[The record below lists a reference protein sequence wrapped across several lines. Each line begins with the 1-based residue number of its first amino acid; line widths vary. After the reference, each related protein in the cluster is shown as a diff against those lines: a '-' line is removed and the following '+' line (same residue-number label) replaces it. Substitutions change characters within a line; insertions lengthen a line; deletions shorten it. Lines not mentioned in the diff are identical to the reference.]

1 MVRHIYLCENSA
13 EGIFSAIYRAYEE
26 GYPHEHNEVVI
37 DTEGRNME
45 LFCEYH
51 TVVTN
56 FEHAVKVAC
65 TIRRK
70 ISFIAAAALMKR
82 RRRML
87 FTGLCRKDFGW
98 EGRL

>member
-45 LFCEYH
+45 LFCGESSAH
-51 TVVTN
+51 HPSQN
-56 FEHAVKVAC
+56 FRGG
-65 TIRRK
+65 I
-70 ISFIAAAALMKR
+70 
-82 RRRML
+82 
-87 FTGLCRKDFGW
+87 
-98 EGRL
+98 

>member
-26 GYPHEHNEVVI
+26 GYPHEYNEVVI

-56 FEHAVKVAC
+56 FEHAVKVAR

-70 ISFIAAAALMKR
+70 ISEEAY
-82 RRRML
+82 
-87 FTGLCRKDFGW
+87 DFRTSDGKGGY
-98 EGRL
+98 EPSHSPLYADLICD

>member
-45 LFCEYH
+45 LFCELSHSCYK
-51 TVVTN
+51 
-56 FEHAVKVAC
+56 F
-65 TIRRK
+65 
-70 ISFIAAAALMKR
+70 
-82 RRRML
+82 
-87 FTGLCRKDFGW
+87 
-98 EGRL
+98 